1 MKRWIGAKT
10 TRDGARLSV
19 LGGDKC
25 VSPDQEGP
33 SASVKRRAT
42 VAKTPVSARALEQ
55 TVPGSAGFAPLHS
68 GILTAAFVVTLIA
81 FGRRSRGTGPIAFFG
96 GRTPPAAWSAPAD
109 PQADHLGCAPHAI
122 LGSLPSSSHCAN
134 PAGEA

>member
-81 FGRRSRGTGPIAFFG
+81 FGRRSRGAGPIAFFG
-96 GRTPPAAWSAPAD
+96 GKDAAGRMVRPGGSSGRSSWVRPPRN
-109 PQADHLGCAPHAI
+109 LR
-122 LGSLPSSSHCAN
+122 
-134 PAGEA
+134 